1 TRPSLFLVA
10 RRIRCARRRLRQLR
24 RRAHGAR
31 RPQRIRQ
38 VDAAAPRGRRAHADV
53 RPRLGGRG
61 RRRLPPAAAHAR
73 HRQPRGRAEGRPG
86 PGAGDGSRKPPL
98 TRLAAGELTPTSGR
112 VSAGGADV
120 AYLPQKL
127 TLDTGMR
134 VAELLGVARPLDAV
148 RAIADGDVDPARFD
162 EVGDDWDIEARAH
175 AALAE
180 AGLAPDMLDGTVG
193 GLSGGEAMLAALTGV
208 RLSGSAVTLLD
219 EPTNNLDRDARRRV
233 QDLVRS
239 WRGALVV
246 VSHDLDLLDLMDET

>member
-1 TRPSLFLVA
+1 MPALTLDHLSFSWPDGSVA
-10 RRIRCARRRLRQLR
+10 L
-24 RRAHGAR
+24 
-31 RPQRIRQ
+31 
-38 VDAAAPRGRRAHADV
+38 DDV
-53 RPRLGGRG
+53 SGSF
-61 RRRLPPAAAHAR
+61 
-73 HRQPRGRAEGRPG
+73 
-86 PGAGDGSRKPPL
+86 GDGRTGLVGRNGSGKSTL
-98 TRLAAGELTPTSGR
+98 LRLAAGELTRTSGR

-127 TLDTGMR
+127 PLDTGMR

-162 EVGDDWDIEARAH
+162 EVGDDWDIENRAH

-180 AGLAPDMLDGTVG
+180 AGLAPDMLDRTVG
-193 GLSGGEAMLAALTGV
+193 ELSGGEAMLAALTGV

-246 VSHDLDLLDLMDET
+246 VSHDLDLLDLMDE